1 MESINWLSCW
11 KFAGLGQMDEKTK
24 SGIEGHLALVNT
36 VFFVIAVAL
45 VSYALYLSMFSWEDF
60 TLKTGGMFSW
70 GEKVLIFA
78 LCSVLAGVV
87 FSICVVSP
95 TMRRSKQER
104 SRMDRRAE
112 NLQKQATT
120 DPLTGMH
127 NRRYFE
133 QALAG
138 YLSEFNKIGATLGL
152 LILDLDRFKNVNDNY
167 GHDVGDLVLREVALR
182 MRATCREH
190 DIVARLGGEEFAV
203 ITPYANRE
211 DLLGVAERYR
221 VMVESLKIKS
231 GNVIIRPTVSIGVAT
246 NEDPATSADDLFKAA
261 DTKLY
266 QAKNAGRNQVA
277 A

>member
-1 MESINWLSCW
+1 ME
-11 KFAGLGQMDEKTK
+11 DKTK
-24 SGIEGHLALVNT
+24 SGMEGHLALVNT
-36 VFFVIAVAL
+36 IFFVIAAGLVA
-45 VSYALYLSMFSWEDF
+45 YALFLSMFGWESF
-60 TLKTGGMFSW
+60 TLKSGGMFSW
-70 GEKVLIFA
+70 GEKLLLFA
-78 LCSVLAGVV
+78 LAAAVAGMV
-87 FSICVVSP
+87 FSVSIVSP

-104 SRMDRRAE
+104 TLMDRRAE

-133 QALAG
+133 QALNG
-138 YLSEFNKIGATLGL
+138 YLTEFNKIGATLGL
-152 LILDLDRFKNVNDNY
+152 LILDLDHFKNVNDNY

-203 ITPYANRE
+203 ITPYATRE

-246 NEDPATSADDLFKAA
+246 NEDPAINADDLFKAA
-261 DTKLY
+261 DNKLY
-266 QAKNAGRNQVA
+266 QAKNAGRNRVA